1 MPCVVDRRRERDR
14 GGEEVEKGGDDVM
27 VPALEEGVEMCGDV
41 WRCVECGEDD
51 LDDLETF
58 PPRLSLFRRSSSF
71 VAASHRD

>member
-41 WRCVECGEDD
+41 WNVVRTI
-51 LDDLETF
+51 LTIL
-58 PPRLSLFRRSSSF
+58 RLF
-71 VAASHRD
+71 HHG